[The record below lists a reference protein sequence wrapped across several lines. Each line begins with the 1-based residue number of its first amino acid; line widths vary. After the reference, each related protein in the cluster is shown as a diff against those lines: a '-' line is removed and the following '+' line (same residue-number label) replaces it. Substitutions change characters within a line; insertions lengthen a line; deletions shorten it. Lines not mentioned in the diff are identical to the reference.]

1 MSEEEEEKKAGS
13 RFIFI
18 GNNRCLDFINTEL
31 MKGGQLTDLFEDFAD
46 LIHWSRDAGVLSA
59 PQAKRLVEMWGGKR
73 EGERTIG
80 AAREFRTALKKMVER
95 IVAGKPVTQSV
106 VAKINDFLQ
115 HRHGYDELVRT
126 QGGFEKRFHPDFAQP
141 RQLLAPIAEA
151 ASDLLCY
158 AEPSLIRKCESESCV
173 LYFYDTTR
181 NHARRWCSMSMCG
194 NRMKVAA
201 HYQRSRL
208 AAS

>member
-1 MSEEEEEKKAGS
+1 MREEEDGGAGS

-18 GNNRCLDFINTEL
+18 GNNRCLDFVNTEL
-31 MKGGQLTDLFEDFAD
+31 IRGGQLTDLLKDFDD
-46 LIHWSRDAGVLSA
+46 LVRWSREAEVLSA
-59 PQAKRLVEMWGGKR
+59 PQARRILDTWGGTR
-73 EGERTIG
+73 EGKRTLE
-80 AAREFRTALKKMVER
+80 AAREFRAALKKMVER
-95 IVAGKPVTQSV
+95 IVAGKQAAQAA

-126 QGGFEKRFHPDFAQP
+126 QGGFEKRFHSDFAEAI
-141 RQLLAPIAEA
+141 QLLAPVAEA
-151 ASDLLCY
+151 AGDLLCF
-158 AEPSLIRKCESESCV
+158 ADASLIKKCESGSCV

-181 NHARRWCSMSMCG
+181 NHARRWCSMSTCG

-208 AAS
+208 AGS